1 MQNSGTKAERR
12 QMAEA
17 HTNRHKENSPF
28 PPSPKTVASISHLFG
43 LKEDSQLI
51 SQVSGIF
58 IKAYKTL
65 TCPLGSHCSKSVH
78 KAKVPPLPSSHET
91 HEPFVVCSLCCVLR
105 KTLMLSLW
113 LSTFLTYRNIKPST
127 HAGQSLQLWVLPEK
141 HLSLCSGSS
150 YYSTPSPWT
159 LRLPSNKVV

>member
-113 LSTFLTYRNIKPST
+113 LSTFLTYRNFKPST

-141 HLSLCSGSS
+141 NLSLFSGSS